1 MRIININNKYDYI
14 EENSLFKKKRGRVVV
29 TKVAYPAVAAAGLCG
44 EGGAVPERGVGGA
57 VLQA

>member
-1 MRIININNKYDYI
+1 MHIININNKYDYI

-44 EGGAVPERGVGGA
+44 EGGAVHFYFHF
-57 VLQA
+57 

>member
-1 MRIININNKYDYI
+1 MRKIHY
-14 EENSLFKKKRGRVVV
+14 LKKKRGRVVV

-57 VLQA
+57 VL

>member
-14 EENSLFKKKRGRVVV
+14 EENSLFKKKKRGRVVV

-57 VLQA
+57 VL